1 MNWNF
6 MYIFMYIWLDGQ
18 SLEGNREGAIVERR
32 KRKLSL
38 NDEYSKSIYSA
49 YNI

>member
-1 MNWNF
+1 

-18 SLEGNREGAIVERR
+18 SLEGEGNREGAIVERR

-38 NDEYSKSIYSA
+38 DDEYSKSIYSA